1 MKYGLGTTIAS
12 ASFLFI
18 IISVYMTKKMKQDL
32 ENRIFKYILITCSML
47 CISTLA
53 YGYFLREFNIKY
65 LNIITWR
72 LYVFSIVIFIQLLI
86 TYIIVLTKKYKNQ
99 TLRDLF
105 QKDILFRIVTI
116 FFIILQLTL
125 LFIPHFNKFELFDR
139 NNIVYTTP
147 VMSMISL
154 LLTLVSTTLTI
165 VLVNNNKEN
174 LDKETKRNCYI
185 IAFSTLIGIIQ
196 LLLPETSLYSFSA
209 TIITII
215 VYLIFSNPDLKKS
228 KELAKEKENIKNN
241 SKTKMKFL
249 SNVTLEMKTPVDYIT
264 SLSKDLEKAENY
276 DINEIKKTMQ
286 QIISSGNSLLDIVNN
301 VLNITNIESGQ
312 MSVTNQNYKIR
323 EMIHDVVN
331 VAKSKIAGK
340 PVTIDV
346 IISETLS
353 HEYQGD
359 AIKIQQALLNVL
371 TNAAKYTEVGK
382 IIFEINNTKV
392 AFGEKILFKIIDTGI
407 GIKEE
412 DKSKIFK
419 KSRKTEKTFE
429 NESESS
435 GYGLAITKEYLEL
448 IDGKIW
454 FESEFGAGTT
464 FFIEI
469 VQKPVS
475 KAKEIKEKT
484 EDIITE
490 KLDCT
495 GKIALVLDDNK
506 LNVKVVKRLLEKYGF
521 KVVTSSS
528 GQDCINRVKKEE
540 EFDIIFMDQV
550 MEGMSGLE
558 TMRVL
563 RGLDG
568 YDIPPIILLTA
579 NAVAGMKEQYIKE
592 GFDDYVPKPITT
604 FVLEQLLKKYIKK
617 TQ

>member
-12 ASFLFI
+12 TAFLFI

-32 ENRIFKYILITCSML
+32 ESRIFKYILIMCSML

-53 YGYFLREFNIKY
+53 YGYFLHEFNIKWI
-65 LNIITWR
+65 NIITWR
-72 LYVFSIVIFIQLLI
+72 IYALSIIIFIQLLI
-86 TYIIVLTKKYKNQ
+86 TYIIVLIKKYKNS
-99 TLRDLF
+99 TLKDLF
-105 QKDILFRIVTI
+105 KKDILFRIVTI
-116 FFIILQLTL
+116 IFFILQLVL
-125 LFIPHFNKFELFDR
+125 LFMPHFNKFEIFDK
-139 NNIVYTTP
+139 NNIIYTTT
-147 VMSMISL
+147 VLSLISL
-154 LLTLVSTTLTI
+154 LLTIVSTTLTI
-165 VLVNNNKEN
+165 MLINKNKEN
-174 LDKETKRNCYI
+174 LDEETKRNCYI

-196 LLLPETSLYSFSA
+196 LPLPETSLYSFSA
-209 TIITII
+209 VIITII

-228 KELAKEKENIKNN
+228 KELAEEKENMKNS
-241 SKTKMKFL
+241 SKVKMKFL
-249 SNVTLEMKTPVDYIT
+249 SNISSDMKIPVDYIAT
-264 SLSKDLEKAENY
+264 LSKNLEKTENY
-276 DINEIKKTMQ
+276 EIKEIKKSMR
-286 QIISSGNSLLDIVNN
+286 QIISAGNNLLDIVNN
-301 VLNITNIESGQ
+301 VLNVTNIENGQ

-331 VAKSKIAGK
+331 ITKSKIIEK
-340 PVTIDV
+340 PITIDV

-353 HEYQGD
+353 SEYQGD

-382 IIFEINNTKV
+382 IIFEIQNTKV

-412 DKSKIFK
+412 DKEKIFK
-419 KSRKTEKTFE
+419 KTKKLEKTFE
-429 NESESS
+429 NESNSS

-469 VQKPVS
+469 LQKPVNKS
-475 KAKEIKEKT
+475 KEIIEKNN
-484 EDIITE
+484 DDMTE
-490 KLDCT
+490 KIDCT
-495 GKIALVLDDNK
+495 GKTALVLDDNK

-521 KVVTSSS
+521 KVVTSSN

-550 MEGMSGLE
+550 MEGMTGLE
-558 TMRVL
+558 TMKVL
-563 RGLDG
+563 RKLDG

-592 GFDDYVPKPITT
+592 GFDDYIPKPITT
-604 FVLEQLLKKYIKK
+604 PVLEQLLKKFIKK
-617 TQ
+617 TE